1 MKVGTLV
8 VGAVIGAA
16 LAYLLDPDS
25 GRGRRARLR
34 DQTMSEV
41 RKARERG
48 QAKRRYMSNA
58 ARGRMSELVSP
69 GPDNRDPDDATLV
82 DRIRSQVF
90 GSPDLPDDRIALTVV
105 DGVAELRGEL
115 DAPEEVHRLVERVA
129 AVPGVRSVRNL
140 LRVHG
145 EAPPN
150 KEDAMRASEAAKRRV
165 S

>member
-1 MKVGTLV
+1 
-8 VGAVIGAA
+8 
-16 LAYLLDPDS
+16 
-25 GRGRRARLR
+25 
-34 DQTMSEV
+34 
-41 RKARERG
+41 
-48 QAKRRYMSNA
+48 
-58 ARGRMSELVSP
+58 
-69 GPDNRDPDDATLV
+69 
-82 DRIRSQVF
+82 
-90 GSPDLPDDRIALTVV
+90 V

>member
-8 VGAVIGAA
+8 VGAAIGAA

-34 DQTMSEV
+34 DQTMSEA

>member
-8 VGAVIGAA
+8 VGAAIGAA

-34 DQTMSEV
+34 DQAMSEV